1 MIYFSL
7 VNERSLN
14 MKKHKGLTDEWMQE
28 PEFVAEYDAL
38 AEEFALFDK
47 MLKARKNAGLTQ
59 ADVAKKM
66 GTVVPHRKGQAP
78 DGSLGK
84 AGQASKDSP

>member
-1 MIYFSL
+1 
-7 VNERSLN
+7 
-14 MKKHKGLTDEWMQE
+14 MKKHKELIDEWMQE

-38 AEEFALFDK
+38 ADEFALFDK

-66 GTVVPHRKGQAP
+66 GSVVPHRKGQAP
-78 DGSLGK
+78 NGSLGK
-84 AGQASKDSP
+84 TGHRV

>member
-1 MIYFSL
+1 MKTHREMI
-7 VNERSLN
+7 N
-14 MKKHKGLTDEWMQE
+14 EWMQD

-47 MLKARKNAGLTQ
+47 MLKAKKNAGLTQ

-78 DGSLGK
+78 DSSLGK
-84 AGQASKDSP
+84 SGQRI

>member
-1 MIYFSL
+1 
-7 VNERSLN
+7 
-14 MKKHKGLTDEWMQE
+14 MKKHKELLDEWMKE

-38 AEEFALFDK
+38 ANEFALFDE

-59 ADVAKKM
+59 VDVAKKM

-78 DGSLGK
+78 DGFPRQNRSTRLRTT
-84 AGQASKDSP
+84 P

>member
-1 MIYFSL
+1 
-7 VNERSLN
+7 
-14 MKKHKGLTDEWMQE
+14 MKTHRELINEWMQE

-38 AEEFALFDK
+38 TEEFALFDK
-47 MLKARKNAGLTQ
+47 MLKARKNVGLTQ

-78 DGSLGK
+78 NGSLGK
-84 AGQASKDSP
+84 TDQRL

>member
-1 MIYFSL
+1 
-7 VNERSLN
+7 
-14 MKKHKGLTDEWMQE
+14 MKTHRELLDEWMQE

-47 MLKARKNAGLTQ
+47 MLKAQ
-59 ADVAKKM
+59 KKM
-66 GTVVPHRKGQAP
+66 GIVVPHRKGQAP

-84 AGQASKDSP
+84 TGHRI

>member
-1 MIYFSL
+1 
-7 VNERSLN
+7 
-14 MKKHKGLTDEWMQE
+14 MKTHREMLDEWMKE

-38 AEEFALFDK
+38 ADEFALFDK
-47 MLKARKNAGLTQ
+47 MLKARKNADSTQ

-66 GTVVPHRKGQAP
+66 GTVVPHRKGQAL

-84 AGQASKDSP
+84 AGQRV

>member
-1 MIYFSL
+1 
-7 VNERSLN
+7 
-14 MKKHKGLTDEWMQE
+14 MKKHKELIDEWMQE

-38 AEEFALFDK
+38 ADEFAPFDE
-47 MLKARKNAGLTQ
+47 MLKTRKNAGLTQ

-66 GTVVPHRKGQAP
+66 GIVVPHRKGQAP

-84 AGQASKDSP
+84 TGHRV

>member
-1 MIYFSL
+1 
-7 VNERSLN
+7 
-14 MKKHKGLTDEWMQE
+14 MKKHKELIDEWMQE

-47 MLKARKNAGLTQ
+47 MLKARKNEGLTQ

-66 GTVVPHRKGQAP
+66 GIVVPHRKGQAP

-84 AGQASKDSP
+84 SGQRI

>member
-1 MIYFSL
+1 
-7 VNERSLN
+7 
-14 MKKHKGLTDEWMQE
+14 MKTHRELLDEWMKE

-47 MLKARKNAGLTQ
+47 MLKAKKNAGLTQ

-66 GTVVPHRKGQAP
+66 GTVVPHRKGQP
-78 DGSLGK
+78 PNGSLGK
-84 AGQASKDSP
+84 SGQRI

>member
-1 MIYFSL
+1 
-7 VNERSLN
+7 
-14 MKKHKGLTDEWMQE
+14 MKKHKELIDEWMQE

-38 AEEFALFDK
+38 AEEFVLFDK

-59 ADVAKKM
+59 ADIAKKM

-78 DGSLGK
+78 NGPLDK
-84 AGQASKDSP
+84 TGQRV

>member
-1 MIYFSL
+1 M
-7 VNERSLN
+7 
-14 MKKHKGLTDEWMQE
+14 MKE

-38 AEEFALFDK
+38 AEEFVLFDETP
-47 MLKARKNAGLTQ
+47 KARKNAGLTQ
-59 ADVAKKM
+59 VDVAKKM

-84 AGQASKDSP
+84 AGQRI